1 MRRDVAAKLMPRA
14 DGLAGGGFAG
24 LDPAAAYHA
33 ARFLAA
39 GRCKKFSPAELTVKF
54 GDRGK
59 TTVGG
64 PDAHH
69 QLRMCL
75 SRGERRAANPS
86 SVPSPLHLCEST
98 LKRSAGRGGAKNCQS
113 WFRSNAEDAASA
125 DGERQR
131 RATARLREAT
141 ESSCMATQKM
151 AGRKQNPWGTKHE
164 QVVGLHT
171 VPFAFDSRLEPGDF
185 AEVFGLP
192 RGAPAS
198 ED

>member
-1 MRRDVAAKLMPRA
+1 MSATSAFECDGQGPACYFREDGSRCWPTA
-14 DGLAGGGFAG
+14 DEL
-24 LDPAAAYHA
+24 LLRPSA
-33 ARFLAA
+33 ARAA
-39 GRCKKFSPAELTVKF
+39 DIAALGVERSAVNF
-54 GDRGK
+54 G
-59 TTVGG
+59 
-64 PDAHH
+64 A
-69 QLRMCL
+69 M
-75 SRGERRAANPS
+75 
-86 SVPSPLHLCEST
+86 
-98 LKRSAGRGGAKNCQS
+98 KRSAGRGGAKNCQS